1 MNHMNKIKNLM
12 KILIYSK
19 KEIKKEDIYIEVYQ
33 IEPKEEK
40 TYIMDF
46 LKQFIFGFLNFKYIV
61 IHWQNE

>member
-12 KILIYSK
+12 KILKILIYSK

-40 TYIMDF
+40 MYIMDF

-61 IHWQNE
+61 IN